1 MASTAN
7 TTIGHTIIITSEGYY
22 KPNADLMKNTVRAK
36 GIYLHGLLEDANND
50 ATPDIC
56 YISETH
62 LERIKAELDKQPNKT
77 HRFLVKVAKL
87 DDKGELQAYCAHLT
101 VKYEYAGL
109 KSMYGIVT
117 EFNEELPDLDSM

>member
-1 MASTAN
+1 MASTN
-7 TTIGHTIIITSEGYY
+7 NNTIGHAIVITSEGLY
-22 KPNADLMKNTVRAK
+22 KPNAELMKNTVRAK
-36 GIYLHGLLEDANND
+36 GIYLHGLLEDDNND

-56 YISETH
+56 YINEAN
-62 LERIKAELDKQPNKT
+62 LERIKTELDKQPNKT
-77 HRFLVKVAKL
+77 HRFLVKVTKL
-87 DDKGELQAYCAHLT
+87 DDKGDLQVYCAHLT